1 MTGNSLIASIDP
13 FSQPIAF
20 FSLVDVNE
28 QPWVLRSFWMVK
40 DLRLVYDWLD
50 DKRHRSNSLLG
61 TGRERLLE
69 RFKLRLLKVGE
80 QVLVLERKQN
90 PIVVLELL
98 PVRRT
103 DLVLNYPI
111 ADEGWV
117 VYYTLSSSSSF
128 DRTWIVLVE
137 HVLEKMKKGKKGR
150 ISLYIEIPSID
161 SAMQFLW
168 ESIGFEFVTSYINSV
183 GLVKLYCWS
192 S

>member
-1 MTGNSLIASIDP
+1 MTGSSLIASIDP
-13 FSQPIAF
+13 FTHPVSYIGW
-20 FSLVDVNE
+20 VDVNE

-50 DKRHRSNSLLG
+50 DKRHRSNSQLG
-61 TGRERLLE
+61 KRRERLLE

-90 PIVVLELL
+90 PIVVLELI

-111 ADEGWV
+111 VDDGWV
-117 VYYTLSSSSSF
+117 LYYTLSSSSSL
-128 DRTWIVLVE
+128 DRTWIEFVQ
-137 HVLEKMKKGKKGR
+137 HILENLKKGKKDS
-150 ISLYIEIPSID
+150 ISLYIEIHSID

-168 ESIGFEFVTSYINSV
+168 ESIGFESVTSYVNSV